1 MNCGIKP
8 QIIILNQK
16 KTTMKKFLAIAMIA
30 ATLTSCGGGETKE
43 AAPSDSTPGAPVE
56 TPAPAPA
63 ADSAAAPAADSAA
76 KAATAAPAADSAK
89 KAK

>member
-43 AAPSDSTPGAPVE
+43 EPKADSTMVAPVE
-56 TPAPAPA
+56 TPAPAATDSMAKPA
-63 ADSAAAPAADSAA
+63 TDSMATPAV
-76 KAATAAPAADSAK
+76 DSAK
-89 KAK
+89 K

>member
-43 AAPSDSTPGAPVE
+43 EPKADSTMVAPVE
-56 TPAPAPA
+56 TPAPAATDSMVKPADSMVKPA
-63 ADSAAAPAADSAA
+63 AD
-76 KAATAAPAADSAK
+76 TTK
-89 KAK
+89 KP

>member
-1 MNCGIKP
+1 LTKSGIKP

-43 AAPSDSTPGAPVE
+43 ETPAADTAAVAPVE
-56 TPAPAPA
+56 TPAPATV
-63 ADSAAAPAADSAA
+63 DTAA
-76 KAATAAPAADSAK
+76 KVDTAAAATADTTK
-89 KAK
+89 H

>member
-1 MNCGIKP
+1 LSKCGIKP

-43 AAPSDSTPGAPVE
+43 EPKTDSATVAPVE

-63 ADSAAAPAADSAA
+63 ADSMAKPAMDSMA
-76 KAATAAPAADSAK
+76 KPAMDSAK
-89 KAK
+89 K

>member
-43 AAPSDSTPGAPVE
+43 EPKADSTMVAPVE
-56 TPAPAPA
+56 TPAPAATDSMVKPADSMVKTA
-63 ADSAAAPAADSAA
+63 AD
-76 KAATAAPAADSAK
+76 TTK
-89 KAK
+89 KP